1 MIEQILA
8 SLGEYWLTLVAIL
21 LLICASAF
29 FSGSFEATISV
40 KSTPFLASRPSAA

>member
-29 FSGSFEATISV
+29 SGWGALHRGGEQQKKKKTRMKVS
-40 KSTPFLASRPSAA
+40 